1 MSHFSEDVP
10 NLHIVVV
17 VYTSL
22 KELHIALDKV
32 GIDYTSLK
40 KLYMALD
47 QVEAIYYIIFTIIKT
62 RAPLSKLTTC
72 APVWFRQSLLSLY
85 FFIISIRGI

>member
-40 KLYMALD
+40 KLYLVLD
-47 QVEAIYYIIFTIIKT
+47 QVDIYSIIIVCK
-62 RAPLSKLTTC
+62 
-72 APVWFRQSLLSLY
+72 SLK
-85 FFIISIRGI
+85 